1 MQEVQELSRDLQLNT
16 CSVGVT
22 CMCGLLVI
30 DAQVIEDVRR
40 IVADKDYVP
49 REANELCSRIF
60 TTCFMGSTNSS
71 QETTNRAKAL
81 AAQLGRFETF

>member
-1 MQEVQELSRDLQLNT
+1 
-16 CSVGVT
+16 
-22 CMCGLLVI
+22 MCGLLVI

-49 REANELCSRIF
+49 RESSELCGRIF